1 MFKFV
6 AIFLGG
12 GLGATCRYLMTLA
25 CSKFCN
31 YFPIGT
37 LSVNIIGSFIMGFG
51 FLLFMEKID
60 ISNEFKLLL
69 TVGFCGGLT
78 TFSTF
83 SLDVWNMF
91 FAGEILKAVLYILLS
106 IILSLGALFAGV
118 IIAKQF

>member
-1 MFKFV
+1 MLKLL

-12 GLGATCRYLMTLA
+12 GFGATSRYLTGLA
-25 CSKFCN
+25 CSKLSSC
-31 YFPIGT
+31 FPLGT

-51 FLLFMEKID
+51 FLLFMEKVNVP
-60 ISNEFKLLL
+60 NELKLFL

-91 FAGEILKAVLYILLS
+91 FAGEFLKAALY
-106 IILSLGALFAGV
+106 IILSLILSLAALLAGV
-118 IIAKQF
+118 MVAKQF